1 VIKDEMDERAT
12 PPVISFSGGGS
23 MDPSRISQVKHLY
36 EVERLT
42 MRQIAKELRMCHKT
56 VSRIITGKKRPK
68 KAHQPR
74 VLAPYLRLIEEWYVR
89 RPSLKATQVYEHL
102 RDYGY
107 TGKYTAVSTYTRP
120 FRKRR
125 VAYHELEFLPG
136 AVAQIDW
143 MEANLP
149 FGKVYGFV
157 FILAW
162 SRYLFVRFYPRSS
175 MEFFLDGHIEAYKEI
190 EGEARENW
198 YDNLKSVVI
207 RRRPELVLNAQFLDF
222 ARHYHFEIHPCTPGR
237 ANEKGRVERAIR
249 DIRSFVEAHDF
260 ADLRDLNAKTDLW
273 RKERNGRVHRS
284 THKTP
289 ASAVIEE
296 PLLSCPA
303 IPYRPYR
310 AVPAL
315 IGKTAFVEFE
325 TNRYSVPT
333 DYAGCAATIF
343 AYPEHVEIMIDRKK
357 IARHARSFGRYQ
369 KIEHPSHREKLLE
382 RTPHGKYERM
392 YLLMANMGKEIA
404 SFLAMAESE
413 GEDRF
418 RTAHGLFRLLLG
430 SSKEMLLSAAREANS
445 LHIHKLR
452 YIESLLGPRGPQEA
466 EVYPQN
472 ASLLDI
478 SYQKRE
484 LTDYDELV

>member
-1 VIKDEMDERAT
+1 
-12 PPVISFSGGGS
+12 

-36 EVERLT
+36 EVERLS
-42 MRQIAKELRMCHKT
+42 MRQIAKELRMCPKT
-56 VSRIITGKKRPK
+56 VSWIITGKKRPK
-68 KAHQPR
+68 KVPKPM
-74 VLAPYLRLIEEWYVR
+74 VLAPYLRLIEEWYKR

-102 RDYGY
+102 RNYGY
-107 TGKYTAVSTYTRP
+107 KGKYTAVSTCTRP

-125 VAYHELEFLPG
+125 ASYHELEFLPG

-190 EGEARENW
+190 DGEARENW
-198 YDNLKSVVI
+198 YDNLKSVVV
-207 RRRPELVLNAQFLDF
+207 RRRPELVFNDQFLDF
-222 ARHYHFEIHPCTPGR
+222 ALHYHFEIHPCTPGR
-237 ANEKGRVERAIR
+237 ANEKGRVERVIR
-249 DIRSFVEAHDF
+249 DIRSLIEAHDF
-260 ADLRDLNAKTDLW
+260 TDIRDLNAKTDRW
-273 RKERNGRVHRS
+273 RKERNERLHRS
-284 THKTP
+284 THKAP
-289 ASAVIEE
+289 VSAVTEE

-310 AVPAL
+310 VVPAL
-315 IGKTAFVEFE
+315 IGKTAFVEFD

-333 DYAGCAATIF
+333 EYAGMATTIF
-343 AYPEHVEIMIDRKK
+343 AYPGHIEIMIDRKK
-357 IARHARSFGRYQ
+357 IAHHTRSFGRYQ
-369 KIEHPSHREKLLE
+369 KIEHPSHREKLLG
-382 RTPHGKYERM
+382 RTPHGKYERICM
-392 YLLMANMGKEIA
+392 LMANMGKEIA

-413 GEDRF
+413 GEDRL
-418 RTAHGLFRLLLG
+418 RCAHGLFRLLLA
-430 SSKEMLLSAAREANS
+430 SSKEMLLSAVREANA
-445 LHIHKLR
+445 LHVHKLR
-452 YIESLLGPRGPQEA
+452 YIESLLGPKGPQEA
-466 EVYPQN
+466 AVYPQN

-484 LTDYDELV
+484 LADYDELV